1 MKRIG
6 KILVLSCLSLMLM
19 LSGVLV
25 ACKSHKL
32 KDPPIPPS
40 EEGLTLN
47 RTAVELDL
55 HEEAQLSVVDEG
67 TGTIRWSSSDNAI
80 ATVDANGLVRS
91 VAAGTA
97 IVTAYRDNKT
107 GKCIVTVV
115 NSFAAPI
122 ISFGD
127 ATVTTDKNAQK
138 HIAASV
144 LYKGN
149 SVADAGELAF
159 TIEDVYNYE
168 GNTEKVASMVVDGD
182 KKGATLSFGAYGEAE
197 LTASAVVWGIPIES
211 TLPIKV
217 VNPTVSISSAI
228 TEKNGD
234 NYVVSV
240 NPIGVDYK
248 EQRVSEN
255 TVDPQ
260 LIVTENGQ
268 PVSNPQWRVIDET
281 DKHVAH
287 FDTTSGKII
296 ADDAC
301 DIDTETLILICNGNS
316 VKFDVTTE
324 KAEIALTETD
334 KWDMELKDQTQI
346 DVSITD
352 LNTQLSGI
360 DIDGAIEKVEIPYK
374 VISENNGNMSVDN
387 TQRNIFKSFD
397 SGTNTVT
404 LAPPVQ
410 AYNMGDMTATVTTT
424 KAIYLVPV
432 GIYTLKISTPDEL
445 DSFANYTKHQWSD
458 PYLWDGYFVLDDD
471 ITYNE
476 NLTQVTSSTRA
487 FTPFIWA
494 ERRKQQD
501 GGGYERYFD
510 AECTVNVN
518 TWNTGFIGVFDGRG
532 HTIEGFVVDAS
543 SGEKYRNENESDIH
557 NDQKTRTEWGGFIG
571 KLGAAAFGD
580 NLRRGTIRNISF
592 TNAVHGGG
600 VKGTWGGFLYS
611 MSLGGRVENVYI
623 QSKMIGS
630 NGFFGG
636 TDWLVQSSAMRNVV
650 LDVVSESGWNADYAL
665 GTVHNWTNAD
675 FAYLQNLYT
684 VRPTRSSNYSIHLP
698 ADIKNTENTPRDAF
712 ANKQALGDYLAD
724 NGLLVSAANGWDM
737 DFWTTDEYGA
747 PIPKSLVGTGTSITT
762 LAMSTA
768 SVQTFDGFKPHTY
781 GWNVGSDTAV
791 TFASSNDN
799 VVTVSPEGVLV
810 AVGRGE
816 ATVTA
821 TPVQGTAKTLTVT
834 VTDAYEGAKGFMDH
848 IAIASVEDIN
858 QLAAEENTE
867 GKKYVLACDI
877 DLNGRVGSIA
887 HNFKGV
893 FHGNG
898 YALKNGKLTVMPS
911 ASGDDTLSTN
921 NKKQAIFSGKPHGA
935 TIRNLKL
942 IGWEIVPNTDESLTA
957 NGTDWWY
964 VGVINNPQWC
974 TLENLYVQ
982 LTVSADGSNSPYD
995 APFGQPSNSTFRNIL
1010 VDITYTAKYTK
1021 YATLFTGTWAGNVTV
1036 TDVYAIVHAPNGT
1049 TINGDNAEIK
1059 DTLGSDGDGHMLTS
1073 SARNYASL
1081 DALKT
1086 AHADAFAAGGAFTG
1100 TFWDGILQA

>member
-19 LSGVLV
+19 LSGILV

-32 KDPPIPPS
+32 NNDPPIPPS

-107 GKCIVTVV
+107 GKCTVTVV

-122 ISFGD
+122 ITFSE
-127 ATVTTDKNAQK
+127 ASVSADKNEQK

-149 SVADAGELAF
+149 PVADAGELTFSVADVLPYENTTVT
-159 TIEDVYNYE
+159 TITND
-168 GNTEKVASMVVDGD
+168 ADG
-182 KKGATLSFGAYGEAE
+182 KGVTLNCAAYGEAA
-197 LTASAVVWGIPIES
+197 LTATATVWGIPVTS
-211 TLPIKV
+211 TLPIRV
-217 VNPTVSISSAI
+217 VNSAVSISTAI
-228 TEKNGD
+228 TDKDGE
-234 NYVVSV
+234 NYTVTINAIDVTYHEQNVSV
-240 NPIGVDYK
+240 K
-248 EQRVSEN
+248 

-260 LIVTENGQ
+260 LSVSVNGA
-268 PVSNPQWRVIDET
+268 PVVNPDWTVLD
-281 DKHVAH
+281 DSAKHVAH
-287 FDTTSGKII
+287 YDASSGKIT
-296 ADDAC
+296 ADDDC
-301 DIDTETLILICNGNS
+301 DIDTETLTFVCNGNS

-324 KAEIALTETD
+324 KAEIALAEAD
-334 KWDMELKDQTQI
+334 KWDMELKDKTEI

-352 LNTQLSGI
+352 LNAQQLSGI
-360 DIDGAIEKVEIPYK
+360 DIKGAIEKVEIPYK
-374 VISENNGNMSVDN
+374 VIAENNGNMSVDN

-404 LAPPVQ
+404 LTPPVQ

-445 DSFANYTKHQWSD
+445 DKFADYTTHQWSD
-458 PYLWDGYFVLDDD
+458 PYLWDGYFVLDKD
-471 ITYNE
+471 ITYNAS
-476 NLTQVTSSTRA
+476 LTEVTATTRA
-487 FTPFIWA
+487 FEPFIWA
-494 ERRKQQD
+494 ERRRQEAD
-501 GGGYERYFD
+501 GVERYFD
-510 AECTVNVN
+510 ENCTVNVN

-532 HTIEGFVVDAS
+532 HTIDGFVVDAS
-543 SGEKYRNENESDIH
+543 SGEKYRNEHENGIDPNE
-557 NDQKTRTEWGGFIG
+557 KTRTEWGGFIG

-592 TNAVHGGG
+592 RNAIHGGG
-600 VKGTWGGFLYS
+600 VQGTWGGFLYS

-636 TDWLVQSSAMRNVV
+636 TEWLVQSSAMRNVV

-665 GTVHNWTNAD
+665 GTVHNWSSAD

-698 ADIKNTENTPRDAF
+698 ATIKNTENTPHDAF

-747 PIPKSLVGTGTSITT
+747 PIPKSLVGTGDTITT

-781 GWNVGSDTAV
+781 GWNVDSDTAV

-821 TPVQGTAKTLTVT
+821 TPAQGAAKTLTVT

-848 IAIASVEDIN
+848 VAIASVADIER
-858 QLAAEENTE
+858 LAAETDTS

-877 DLNGRVGSIA
+877 NLNGRVGSIA
-887 HNFKGV
+887 HDFKGV

-898 YALKNGKLTVMPS
+898 YALKNGKLQIQN
-911 ASGDDTLSTN
+911 ASGDAKKRTL
-921 NKKQAIFSGKPHGA
+921 FSGTTNGA
-935 TIRNLKL
+935 TICNLKITGL
-942 IGWEIVPNTDESLTA
+942 ETMTNSGLDPSDVNQTGWDYIGVLDNSEGNCIVENVYIRFTVNTNGDGTIGDATFGRPTYVKFTNVIVDVTYTGNFTNYASLFIGAYA
-957 NGTDWWY
+957 NG
-964 VGVINNPQWC
+964 N
-974 TLENLYVQ
+974 TL
-982 LTVSADGSNSPYD
+982 
-995 APFGQPSNSTFRNIL
+995 
-1010 VDITYTAKYTK
+1010 
-1021 YATLFTGTWAGNVTV
+1021 
-1036 TDVYAIVHAPNGT
+1036 TDVYAIVHT
-1049 TINGDNAEIK
+1049 QGDAVFAEIK
-1059 DTLGSDGDGHMLTS
+1059 DTINTQSSNGLQTS

-1081 DALKT
+1081 DALRE
-1086 AHADAFAAGGAFTG
+1086 AHGECFTEGGAFTG